1 MRTMKPVESLA
12 AVALVAVLGFSGTAT
27 AQQGGKQPEMTPEQ
41 KAAMETW
48 MKVATPGE
56 GHRLLEPTVGSWNV
70 VMTMW
75 ETPGGPPTKS
85 VGTAENSWMLGGRFV
100 QQTIH
105 GEVNGMKFEGLGYTG
120 YDNFKKQYVGAWMDT
135 MGTMMMVMTGA
146 ADPSGKVITATSTID
161 DVITGKKV
169 VVREVTRIVDAN
181 KHIFEMYGAD
191 PSGKEFKM
199 MEAAYTRK

>member
-1 MRTMKPVESLA
+1 MRTMKPAGALA
-12 AVALVAVLGFSGTAT
+12 AVALVAVLGFSGAAT

-48 MKVATPGE
+48 IKVATPGE
-56 GHRLLEPTVGSWNV
+56 GHKLLEPTIGSFNV
-70 VMTMW
+70 AMTMW
-75 ETPGGPPTKS
+75 EAPGGPPTKS
-85 VGTAENSWMLGGRFV
+85 VGTAENIWMLGGRFV

-105 GEVNGMKFEGLGYTG
+105 GEVNSMKFEGLGYTG

-135 MGTMMMVMTGA
+135 MGTMMMVMTGT

-181 KHIFEMYGAD
+181 THIFEMYGAD
-191 PSGKEFKM
+191 PSGKEFQM
-199 MEAAYTRK
+199 MEAVYTRK